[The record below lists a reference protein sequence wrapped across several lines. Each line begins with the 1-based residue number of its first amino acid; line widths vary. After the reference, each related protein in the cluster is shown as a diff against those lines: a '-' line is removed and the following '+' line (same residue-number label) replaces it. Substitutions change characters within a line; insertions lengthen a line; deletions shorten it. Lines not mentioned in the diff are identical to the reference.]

1 MPLPLFLLSA
11 LLIAGV
17 LGSLIFFALGVLMT
31 LSFLEA
37 VDLGLPS
44 DFCFLAV
51 GRDESSIDFRFCDY
65 QQH

>member
-1 MPLPLFLLSA
+1 
-11 LLIAGV
+11 
-17 LGSLIFFALGVLMT
+17 MT